1 MKIRNS
7 AHAVTL
13 IELLVVMAIIA
24 MLAGMLGLAVP
35 SIGSKVNEYRAETDI
50 KNLMAVLEFYR
61 KDCGQY
67 PDAINHN
74 PGRASAQITDPNDVK
89 PEPGAAYEVHID
101 ERSNQLVQYTQL
113 VWTLGSTRGGWS
125 NPKLWD
131 VFTRD
136 KVNYRKRK
144 NPTTGEEQM
153 EGGQLIDPWGCR
165 LFYMSCASYRRGYGG
180 TILTGGNDAAAP
192 FANASSYQIYS
203 AGENRRTPPDKS
215 NKAGTEPD
223 DLRNW

>member
-1 MKIRNS
+1 
-7 AHAVTL
+7 
-13 IELLVVMAIIA
+13 
-24 MLAGMLGLAVP
+24 
-35 SIGSKVNEYRAETDI
+35 
-50 KNLMAVLEFYR
+50 MAVLEFYR

-74 PGRASAQITDPNDVK
+74 PGRTDAQITDPNNVK
-89 PEPGAAYEVHID
+89 PEPGAPYEVHID

-131 VFTRD
+131 IFTRD
-136 KVNYRKRK
+136 KVNYRKD
-144 NPTTGEEQM
+144 PT
-153 EGGQLIDPWGCR
+153 
-165 LFYMSCASYRRGYGG
+165 S
-180 TILTGGNDAAAP
+180 NDAAAP